1 MKKKIFTPAL
11 SILLVGCLVFLSYP
25 DEMIAFA
32 KSSKKSTADTCKE
45 ICDEGIVMLKNDGG
59 LPLTEK
65 KLNIFGLGG
74 CDNGWYYQ
82 GNGSGAGTQAN
93 RVSLYQAFRE
103 KGFAINEELANAYNN
118 CGLSNHVPVTEDP
131 KINYQIHETNNEF
144 VTSKV
149 DQAKSFSNQALV
161 VISRYGGEGN
171 DLPKFQYK
179 NISGT
184 ESYDKDRI
192 YSQLTLEE
200 EQMIA
205 TLNSKNFEIY
215 VLFNTCNPMQ
225 MGFIDNDYIKGALYM
240 PMGGNSGAYCVPD
253 VMSGEVNP
261 SGHLTDIVPY
271 DFKIDPTFPNM
282 SYEYDSKEPDK
293 SFENRYNTKRFGDA
307 KDEYIHYAAY
317 EENIYHGY
325 WYYETAFLDDNLYKQ
340 KVQYPFGYGMSYSKF
355 EWNLFSTTFDTDKVI
370 ISGTVKNT
378 SDKPGKDV
386 VQLYVHKPYEGKI
399 EKPEVQLVRFLKTK
413 ELGEGDVE
421 TFSFTVPYSE
431 LADYDCYDKNK
442 DGFVG
447 YKLDGGKYTFS
458 LRTDSHNIKNQGDSK
473 TEKCIASGTLAKQ
486 SFKEDPQT
494 RHKVTNLFTTGKTDS
509 GLILQNTD
517 KHPKDGRCASIDGF
531 DFGTNGIVKEYMSR
545 KDNFAHF
552 PEGYASLHPMM
563 GKGTAKDDYEKT
575 YKVLD
580 PWQEEVPKHKQEQK
594 VEITIDNV
602 DATNIKDPSWEKL
615 MDSLSL
621 QEMEDLVVKGG
632 FQTIAIPKIN
642 KKLSIDKDGPCGF
655 AGGVNGSTATPS
667 NFPSDSMVGSTWNY
681 QMAYKFGLA
690 IGDEGVNRLGGI
702 NGCYGPGLDLHRS
715 PLGGR
720 NFEYYSEDPYLSGI
734 LCSYQITGCMDE
746 GMYCYVKHIAMN
758 DSDMGRNGRYNFA
771 TEQTFRQV
779 YAKPFEIIAKG
790 ADKFSNYDKEIEVHK
805 ANAAMGSVDRLG
817 STRTTGSYNFL
828 NEMLRGEWGFQGSV
842 ITDFYQSGNVN
853 DVDEGIRSGNDLML
867 NGANN
872 CEVNDKT
879 SDTYKHW
886 VREAAKNILFT
897 YANTKAIAKRH

>member
-1 MKKKIFTPAL
+1 MKKKIFTTAL
-11 SILLVGCLVFLSYP
+11 SVLLVGCLVFLSYP

-32 KSSKKSTADTCKE
+32 KSGKKSTADTCKE
-45 ICDEGIVMLKNDGG
+45 ICDEGIVMLENKNVQYQGETRKA
-59 LPLTEK
+59 LPLQEK
-65 KLNIFGLGG
+65 KINIFGLGG

-103 KGFAINEELANAYNN
+103 KGFAINEELASAYNN

-131 KINYQIHETNNEF
+131 KINYQIHETNNDFVKSKIKQANEF
-144 VTSKV
+144 S
-149 DQAKSFSNQALV
+149 DQALV

-179 NISGT
+179 NISGV

-192 YSQLTLEE
+192 YSQLTSEE
-200 EQMIA
+200 EEMISLLTEA
-205 TLNSKNFEIY
+205 KFKIY

-225 MGFIDNDYIKGALYM
+225 MDFLNNKAIVGALYM

-271 DFKIDPTFPNM
+271 NFKLDPTYPNI
-282 SYEYDSKEPDK
+282 SYEYDTKEPDK
-293 SFENRYNTKRFGDA
+293 SFENRYNTKRFQDHLG
-307 KDEYIHYAAY
+307 EYIHYATY

-325 WYYETAFLDDNLYKQ
+325 WYYETAFQGEAYNKA
-340 KVQYPFGYGMSYSKF
+340 VQYPFGYGLSYS
-355 EWNLFSTTFDTDKVI
+355 NFSRNATKQDIPSTASQATFNINVTNNNDI
-370 ISGTVKNT
+370 L
-378 SDKPGKDV
+378 GKDV
-386 VQLYVHKPYEGKI
+386 VQLYVKKPYKKGYI
-399 EKPEVQLVRFLKTK
+399 EKPATQLVGFAKTK
-413 ELGEGDVE
+413 LVDKENPD
-421 TFSFTVPYSE
+421 TVSIHVNFQDM
-431 LADYDCYDKNK
+431 ADYDCYDQN
-442 DGFVG
+442 GNGHYG
-447 YKLDGGKYTFS
+447 YELEQGTYEFYAG
-458 LRTDSHNIKNQGDSK
+458 TDSHNLNLLVGTWECSGKTYDTDST
-473 TEKCIASGTLAKQ
+473 TEHSVK
-486 SFKEDPQT
+486 
-494 RHKVTNLFTTGKTDS
+494 NLFTTYKDQKNS
-509 GLILQNTD
+509 D
-517 KHPKDGRCASIDGF
+517 KHPALGRCASIDGK
-531 DFGTNGIVKEYMSR
+531 DFGQNFTPRYMSR
-545 KDNFAHF
+545 SDFAGTW
-552 PEGYASLHPMM
+552 PQGYNVLKPSM
-563 GKGTAKDDYEKT
+563 GDDYEKT

-580 PWQEEVPKHKQEQK
+580 PWQEEVPKHKQDQK
-594 VEITIDNV
+594 VEVTIDKVNAK
-602 DATNIKDPSWEKL
+602 DINDPSWEKL
-615 MDSLSL
+615 MDGLSL

-655 AGGVNGSTATPS
+655 AGGVNGSTATPT

-681 QMAYKFGLA
+681 QMAYKFGRAL
-690 IGDEGVNRLGGI
+690 GDEGVNRLGGI

-720 NFEYYSEDPYLSGI
+720 NFEYYSEDPFLSGI
-734 LCSYQITGCMDE
+734 LCSYQLTGCMDE

-790 ADKFSNYDKEIEVHK
+790 ADKYCSYGTDIKVHK
-805 ANAAMGSVDRLG
+805 ANAAMASVDRLG

-842 ITDFYQSGNVN
+842 ITDYYQSGNVN

-872 CEVNDKT
+872 CRFDDKT

-897 YANTKAIAKRH
+897 YANTKAMAKH